1 MTDVGGRGWARRAGV
16 AGAVLGLTA
25 ATVAAGVAVERLTVH
40 RAVRRRA
47 RLALD
52 ATGPYGSLRGT
63 PGRAVADDG
72 TELYYETDEP
82 EGGIPEG
89 APTVVFSHGYC
100 LAQDVWHFQRAAL
113 RGTEPTAP
121 PTPALR
127 AVYWDQRGHGRSGR
141 GRAGETV
148 TIDRL
153 GRDLKAVLDAAVPA
167 GPVVLVGH
175 SMGGMTMMAL
185 AHHHPGYV
193 AERVAAVA
201 LLGTSAGN
209 LTEVTYGLPAA
220 GARALRR
227 MAPGVLRTLA
237 ARADLV
243 ERGRRATADLF
254 TGLVKRYSFGT
265 RDVDP
270 GVARFAER
278 LIESVPVDV
287 VADFYPAFAEHEKT
301 AALAAFEEGRPA
313 LILTGDRDLLTPRE
327 HSEAM
332 AGALPHADLVVV
344 EGAGH
349 LVMLEHP
356 EAVNDRLAELL
367 TRTIHTHGHTA
378 PPGRGDRPR
387 GRSGEPAEPPEPP
400 GDPESP
406 GDRRSPELRADRE
419 DPRRDP

>member
-1 MTDVGGRGWARRAGV
+1 MTQTGGGWARRAGL
-16 AGAVLGLTA
+16 AGAVLGMA
-25 ATVAAGVAVERLTVH
+25 AAGAAAGVAVERLTVH
-40 RAVRRRA
+40 RAIRRRA

-52 ATGPYGSLRGT
+52 AAAPYGSLRGT
-63 PGRAVADDG
+63 PGRTVTDDG
-72 TELYYETDEP
+72 VELYYEVDEP
-82 EGGIPEG
+82 VGEEGEPGEPEETPRG

-100 LAQDVWHFQRAAL
+100 LTQDVWHFQRAAL
-113 RGTEPTAP
+113 RGTAHTAP

-141 GRAGETV
+141 GPAGTAVTV
-148 TIDRL
+148 DRL
-153 GRDLKAVLDAAVPA
+153 GRDLKAVLDAAVPE

-185 AHHHPGYV
+185 AHHHPEYV

-201 LLGTSAGN
+201 LLGTSAGG
-209 LTEVTYGLPAA
+209 LAEVTYGLPAA

-227 MAPGVLRTLA
+227 MAPGLLRTLA
-237 ARADLV
+237 ARAELV

-254 TGLVKRYSFGT
+254 AGLVRRYSFGG

-301 AALAAFEEGRPA
+301 AALAAFATERPA

-332 AGALPHADLVVV
+332 SEALPHADLVVV

-349 LVMLEHP
+349 LVMLERP
-356 EAVNDRLAELL
+356 DLVGDRLAELL
-367 TRTIHTHGHTA
+367 TRTIRNHGDTA
-378 PPGRGDRPR
+378 PPHSGDDGPDGSGKPPR
-387 GRSGEPAEPPEPP
+387 A
-400 GDPESP
+400 
-406 GDRRSPELRADRE
+406 
-419 DPRRDP
+419 PR

>member
-1 MTDVGGRGWARRAGV
+1 MA
-16 AGAVLGLTA
+16 AGAVLGLA
-25 ATVAAGVAVERLTVH
+25 AAGAAAGMAVERLTVH
-40 RAVRRRA
+40 RTLARRA

-52 ATGPYGSLRGT
+52 AAGPYGTLRGT

-72 TELYYETDEP
+72 TELHFETDTP
-82 EGGIPEG
+82 DGAVDG

-113 RGTEPTAP
+113 RGVEPTAP
-121 PTPALR
+121 PMPALR

-153 GRDLKAVLDAAVPA
+153 GHDLKAVLDAAVPE

-175 SMGGMTMMAL
+175 SMGGMTVMAL
-185 AHHHPGYV
+185 AALYPEYV
-193 AERVAAVA
+193 AERVVAVA
-201 LLGTSAGN
+201 LVGTSAGG
-209 LTEVTYGLPAA
+209 LAEVTYGLPAA

-227 MAPGVLRTLA
+227 MAPGVLKTLA

-254 TGLVKRYSFGT
+254 AGLVKRYSFGT

-301 AALAAFEEGRPA
+301 AALAAFDSGRPA

-332 AGALPHADLVVV
+332 AEAVPHADLVIVAD
-344 EGAGH
+344 AGH
-349 LVMLEHP
+349 LIMLERP
-356 EAVNDRLAELL
+356 DLVNAHLAALL
-367 TRTIHTHGHTA
+367 TRTIHNHGHTA
-378 PPGRGDRPR
+378 PPGRGGRPR
-387 GRSGEPAEPPEPP
+387 GRSGEHRT
-400 GDPESP
+400 
-406 GDRRSPELRADRE
+406 DRRPHS
-419 DPRRDP
+419 

>member
-1 MTDVGGRGWARRAGV
+1 MRDAGGGWARRAGV
-16 AGAVLGLTA
+16 AGAALGLA
-25 ATVAAGVAVERLTVH
+25 AAGVAAGVAVERLTVH
-40 RAVRRRA
+40 RAVRHRA

-52 ATGPYGSLRGT
+52 AAGPYGSLRGT

-82 EGGIPEG
+82 EGATPEG
-89 APTVVFSHGYC
+89 APTVVLSHGYC

-113 RGTEPTAP
+113 RGAAPTAP

-141 GRAGETV
+141 GRPGETV
-148 TIDRL
+148 TMDRL
-153 GRDLKAVLDAAVPA
+153 GRDLKAVLDAAVPT

-175 SMGGMTMMAL
+175 SMGGMTVMAL
-185 AHHHPGYV
+185 AHHHPGYI
-193 AERVAAVA
+193 AERVAGVA

-209 LTEVTYGLPAA
+209 LTEVTFGLPAA

-287 VADFYPAFAEHEKT
+287 VADFYPAFAEHDKT
-301 AALAAFEEGRPA
+301 DALTAFEEGRPA

-332 AGALPHADLVVV
+332 AGVLPHADLVVV

-356 EAVNDRLAELL
+356 ETVNDRLAELL

-378 PPGRGDRPR
+378 PPGSGDRPR
-387 GRSGEPAEPPEPP
+387 SRSGEPAQPP
-400 GDPESP
+400 GTPGPTGRPDP
-406 GDRRSPELRADRE
+406 RTDRE
-419 DPRRDP
+419 DPRSDP

>member
-1 MTDVGGRGWARRAGV
+1 MTDTAGRGWVRRAGI
-16 AGAVLGLTA
+16 AGAALGFA
-25 ATVAAGVAVERLTVH
+25 AAGVAAGVAVERLTVH

-52 ATGPYGSLRGT
+52 AEDPYGSLRGT
-63 PGRAVADDG
+63 PGRATADDG
-72 TELYYETDEP
+72 TELYYETDDP
-82 EGGIPEG
+82 GGTDGGNGDGNGDGNAAG

-100 LAQDVWHFQRAAL
+100 LGQDVWHFQRAAL
-113 RGTEPTAP
+113 RGSAPTTP
-121 PTPALR
+121 PMPALR

-141 GRAGETV
+141 GRTGVPV

-153 GRDLKAVLDAAVPA
+153 GHDLKAVLDAAVPE

-175 SMGGMTMMAL
+175 SMGGMTVMAL
-185 AHHHPGYV
+185 AALYPEYV
-193 AERVAAVA
+193 AERVAGVA
-201 LLGTSAGN
+201 LLGTSAGG

-227 MAPGVLRTLA
+227 LAPGVLRTLA

-254 TGLVKRYSFGT
+254 TGLVKRYSFGE
-265 RDVDP
+265 RDIDP

-301 AALAAFEEGRPA
+301 AALAAFDGGRPA

-332 AGALPHADLVVV
+332 AAVLPDADLVVV

-349 LVMLEHP
+349 LVMLERP
-356 EAVNDRLAELL
+356 GLVGDRLAELL
-367 TRTIHTHGHTA
+367 TRTIHNHGHTA
-378 PPGRGDRPR
+378 PPDRGDGPR
-387 GRSGEPAEPPEPP
+387 HPSGEQP
-400 GDPESP
+400 GKHP
-406 GDRRSPELRADRE
+406 GDRRTDR
-419 DPRRDP
+419 RRHP